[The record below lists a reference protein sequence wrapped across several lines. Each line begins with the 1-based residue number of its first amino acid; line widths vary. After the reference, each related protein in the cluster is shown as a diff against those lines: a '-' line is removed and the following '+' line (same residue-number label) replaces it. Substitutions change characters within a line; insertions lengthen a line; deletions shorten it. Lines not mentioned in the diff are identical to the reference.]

1 MQKQMH
7 EKAWLL
13 IVNGK
18 YQVGSELFHSLDCV
32 TLHTVPD
39 EKLDT
44 SKKRKGG
51 GRATV
56 QCRSDGWVEINMLIS
71 KQLCYESQQASS
83 SSLQ

>member
-7 EKAWLL
+7 EKAGML

-39 EKLDT
+39 EKLNT
-44 SKKRKGG
+44 SKEREEEELQFNAG
-51 GRATV
+51 
-56 QCRSDGWVEINMLIS
+56 QMDG
-71 KQLCYESQQASS
+71 
-83 SSLQ
+83 